1 MRQAKKIFTR
11 MLLNNWGGIDH
22 QIIYFNEF
30 VNLFSGKSGSGKST
44 VMDAMQV
51 VLYGSVASDFLNKAA
66 DDTKN
71 KRSILSYLKGEQK
84 DGSANRENQDFYA
97 HLALEIKDTGT
108 DSYTCIGVVFEVGK
122 ADLDLKKYHFFS
134 HTGRFPE
141 DEYLTEENIPYS
153 AARIRKLVG
162 DRGMQGEKAGR
173 ANVNRIYPS
182 REAYINTVNDVIYG
196 YVDAQRFKTMEKS
209 AIALKMAN
217 GTGQFIK
224 DYMFPKSGEN
234 TISAI
239 SEQLAAYREIKE
251 HVEILENQIELLDE
265 IQTHDRA
272 LMNARTEQLRN
283 EAFLRVLE
291 IEDKRVQLEV
301 REGELEKLQKEV
313 EEIEANAEATKTI
326 LKEQRENL
334 SKVQAELLSTDFEKK
349 REQLRQLQETIRMCQ
364 NEEADWRELNARLK
378 RWIDAEGI
386 SDYISNPIYNILD
399 TFDREELTEET
410 VEKLKRGLRD
420 TFDDITGE
428 LEDLKA
434 QHREIEREYREK
446 NEVLEDLKSDKKH
459 YSKEV
464 REVKRILQEK
474 LSDRYGRTIHVNV
487 LADLFDITDEEW
499 RNAVEGRLG
508 RIKFGLVVE
517 PQFALDAAK
526 IFREMKKREYES
538 VDLIN
543 TAAIKRD
550 DPKAQENTL
559 YESVETDEPYVD
571 LCLKRFLGHIVK
583 CDSVEELNE
592 VRDGVTKDCYSY
604 SNYMFRHLREKD
616 YRYQTIGRK
625 ISQRQI
631 RELEETVLALSEELI
646 AKRQE
651 INLLS
656 PVNDF
661 EKLNNYSF
669 EKLTR
674 LSAAASNLK
683 KFDRKAQ
690 ALERELEQL
699 EQGTYVAE
707 LREQEK
713 ILRARIEGIEVKDN
727 YMQKQL
733 IEKSK
738 DIGKRETDVRERRQT
753 LEELQQGF
761 VPSEEIKAEVIEKI
775 GAGKA
780 ASLRREKQEQAERL
794 RRTEEEEEQARGNAR
809 MHFIKAYPSFDFSGI
824 ERDNRVYDELLDNC
838 RNNYEPAYMEEFN
851 KQYQLVYRMLREN
864 VIATIHSEIKGAKR
878 HRREINAML
887 SRISFSDSIYQIDIL
902 PTDDENRQFY
912 DMLTAEE
919 LDMKVLDKDVD
930 GQISFGEDAFYQKY
944 EAQIK
949 RLTDKFMP
957 PKDADST
964 TNDKHRREMEK
975 YADYRT
981 YLKFSM
987 YEQATDAD
995 GNIRKNYVDDMAGRD
1010 SGGEGQNPKYVAL
1023 LAGFAMLYMQQSNR
1037 DSKIRLVMLDEAFS
1051 KMDKERSEVCLHY
1064 ARQLGLQLVVCV
1076 PDERLQSLI
1085 QNVDCVYAFR
1095 RANNHISMIH
1105 IDKGQYLKMLE
1116 GVDKDEEEDGEIAR
1130 EVAG

>member
-1 MRQAKKIFTR
+1 MKQAKKIFTR
-11 MLLNNWGGIDH
+11 MLLSNWGGIDH
-22 QIIYFNEF
+22 QIIHFHEY

-71 KRSILSYLKGEQK
+71 KRSILSYLRGEQK

-97 HLALEIKDTGT
+97 HLVLEIKDTAT
-108 DSYTCIGVVFEVGK
+108 NNYTCIGVVFEVGRN
-122 ADLDLKKYHFFS
+122 DLDLKKYNFFS
-134 HTGRFPE
+134 HAGRFPE
-141 DEYLTEENIPYS
+141 DEYLTEEQIPYS
-153 AARIRKLVG
+153 SARIRKLVN
-162 DRGMQGEKAGR
+162 DRSAQGEKAGR

-224 DYMFPKSGEN
+224 DYMFPKSEEN

-265 IQTHDRA
+265 IQAHDKA
-272 LMNARTEQLRN
+272 LTNARIDQVRTD
-283 EAFLRVLE
+283 AFLRILE

-301 REGELEKLQKEV
+301 REEDLAKLQKEI
-313 EEIEANAEATKTI
+313 EELDVSAEAIKNV
-326 LKEQRENL
+326 LKGKREDL
-334 SKVQAELLSTDFEKK
+334 AKVQAELLATDFEKK
-349 REQLRQLQETIRMCQ
+349 REQLKQLEETIHMCE
-364 NEEADWRELNARLK
+364 NEQADWKELVERLQK
-378 RWIDAEGI
+378 WNDTEGV
-386 SDYISNPIYNILD
+386 SDYISNPIYNSLENFGKDEI
-399 TFDREELTEET
+399 TEEM
-410 VEKLKRGLRD
+410 VEKIKRGLKE
-420 TFDDITGE
+420 TFDNIIEE
-428 LEDLKA
+428 LEDLKEECRA
-434 QHREIEREYREK
+434 VEKEYQEK
-446 NEVLEDLKSDKKH
+446 KEVLDDLKSDKKH

-464 REVKRILQEK
+464 KEVRRILQEK

-487 LADLFDITDEEW
+487 LADLFDITDEDW
-499 RNAVEGRLG
+499 RNAIEGRLG

-526 IFREMKKREYES
+526 IFREMKKRDYES

-559 YESVETDEPYVD
+559 YDAVETEIPYVD
-571 LCLKRFLGHIVK
+571 LCLKRFLGHIRK
-583 CDSVEELNE
+583 CDTVEELNE
-592 VRDGVTKDCYSY
+592 VKDGVTKDCYSY

-616 YRYQTIGRK
+616 YRYQTIGKK
-625 ISQRQI
+625 ISQKQI
-631 RELEETVLALSEELI
+631 RELEETVYTLSERLI
-646 AKRQE
+646 AQKQE
-651 INLLS
+651 IATLNQ
-656 PVNDF
+656 VNEF

-669 EKLTR
+669 EKLSR
-674 LSAAASNLK
+674 LSTASENLK
-683 KFDRKAQ
+683 KFNKKAD
-690 ALERELEQL
+690 ALRQEIEKL
-699 EQGTYVAE
+699 EQGTYVAD
-707 LREQEK
+707 LREQENTLQTEITGLEEK
-713 ILRARIEGIEVKDN
+713 GEYIQKNRISRA
-727 YMQKQL
+727 
-733 IEKSK
+733 K
-738 DIGKRETDVRERRQT
+738 DIGKRETDIRDRRQN
-753 LEELQQGF
+753 LEELQEGF
-761 VPSEEIKAEVIEKI
+761 VPNEEIKEEVLAQI

-780 ASLRREKQEQAERL
+780 STLRREKTEEAERL
-794 RRTEEEEEQARGNAR
+794 RRIEEQEEQARGNAR
-809 MHFIKAYPSFDFSGI
+809 MHFIKAYPSYDFSGI
-824 ERDNRVYDELLDNC
+824 ERENTVYDDLLDQC
-838 RNNYEPAYMEEFN
+838 RNNFEPTYMAEFD

-912 DMLTAEE
+912 EMLTAEE
-919 LDMKVLDKDVD
+919 LDMKVLAKDVD
-930 GQISFGEDAFYQKY
+930 GQISFGEDEFYQKY

-957 PKDADST
+957 PKDSDQT
-964 TNDKHRREMEK
+964 TKDKHRREMEK

-995 GNIRKNYVDDMAGRD
+995 GNIKKNYVDDMAGRD

-1037 DSKIRLVMLDEAFS
+1037 DSKIQLVMLDEAFS

-1095 RANNHISMIH
+1095 RSNNHISMIH

-1116 GVDKDEEEDGEIAR
+1116 GDEEEETILESDIGEKQ
-1130 EVAG
+1130 

>member
-22 QIIYFNEF
+22 QVIQFHEY

-71 KRSILSYLKGEQK
+71 KRSILSYLRGEQK
-84 DGSANRENQDFYA
+84 DGSANRGNQDFYS
-97 HLALEIKDTGT
+97 HLVLEIKDTAN
-108 DSYTCIGVVFEVGK
+108 DSYTCIGVVFEVGRS
-122 ADLDLKKYHFFS
+122 DLDLKKYNFFS
-134 HTGRFPE
+134 HAGRFPE
-141 DEYLTEENIPYS
+141 DEYLTEERIPYS
-153 AARIRKLVG
+153 GARIRKLIN
-162 DRGMQGEKAGR
+162 DRGTQGEKVGR

-182 REAYINTVNDVIYG
+182 REAYLNTVNDVIYG

-224 DYMFPKSGEN
+224 DYMFPKSEEN

-251 HVEILENQIELLDE
+251 QVEILEQKIELLEE
-265 IQTHDRA
+265 IQTHNKA
-272 LMNARTEQLRN
+272 LVNARMEQVRTES
-283 EAFLRVLE
+283 FLRILD
-291 IEDKRVQLEV
+291 IEDKKVQLEV
-301 REGELEKLQKEV
+301 REEDFAKVQKEI
-313 EEIEANAEATKTI
+313 EELDASAEAVKEV
-326 LKEQRENL
+326 LKGKRDDL
-334 SKVQAELLSTDFEKK
+334 AKVQAELLATDFEKK
-349 REQLRQLQETIRMCQ
+349 REQLRQLEETIRMYE
-364 NEEADWRELNARLK
+364 NEQADWKELVERLQK
-378 RWIDAEGI
+378 WNDTKGI
-386 SDYISNPIYNILD
+386 SDYISNPIYNSLEN
-399 TFDREELTEET
+399 FGKEEITEDA
-410 VEKLKRGLRD
+410 VEKIKRGLKE
-420 TFDDITGE
+420 TFENISEE
-428 LEDLKA
+428 LEDLKEECRTA
-434 QHREIEREYREK
+434 EKEYREK
-446 NEVLEDLKSDKKH
+446 KEVLDDLKSDKKH

-464 REVKRILQEK
+464 KEVRRILQEK

-487 LADLFDITDEEW
+487 LADLFDITDEDW
-499 RNAVEGRLG
+499 RNAIEGRLG

-550 DPKAQENTL
+550 DPKAQEHTL
-559 YESVETDEPYVD
+559 YEAVETEIPYVD
-571 LCLKRFLGHIVK
+571 LCLKRFLGHIRK
-583 CDSVEELNE
+583 CDTVEELNE
-592 VRDGVTKDCYSY
+592 VKDGVTKDCYSY

-616 YRYQTIGRK
+616 YRYQTIGKK
-625 ISQRQI
+625 ISQKQI
-631 RELEETVLALSEELI
+631 RELEETVYELSGQLI
-646 AKRQE
+646 AKKQE
-651 INLLS
+651 VATLNQ
-656 PVNDF
+656 VNDF

-669 EKLTR
+669 EKISR
-674 LSAAASNLK
+674 LSEASANLK
-683 KFDRKAQ
+683 LNNKKAD
-690 ALERELEQL
+690 ALRQEIEKL
-699 EQGTYVAE
+699 EQGTYVAD
-707 LREQEK
+707 LREKQDALLTEIAGLEEK
-713 ILRARIEGIEVKDN
+713 GEYIQKKRIS
-727 YMQKQL
+727 QA
-733 IEKSK
+733 K
-738 DIGKRETDVRERRQT
+738 DIGKRETDIRERRQS
-753 LEELQQGF
+753 LEELQEGF
-761 VPSEEIKAEVIEKI
+761 VPNEELRAEVLAQI

-780 ASLRREKQEQAERL
+780 AALRREKGEAAARLQQLEEQEM
-794 RRTEEEEEQARGNAR
+794 QARGNAR
-809 MHFIKAYPSFDFSGI
+809 MHFIRMFPSYDFSGI
-824 ERDNRVYDELLDNC
+824 ERDNTVYDELLDQC
-838 RNNYEPAYMEEFN
+838 RNNFEPTYRSEFD

-912 DMLTAEE
+912 EMLTAEE
-919 LDMKVLDKDVD
+919 LDMKVLAKDVD
-930 GQISFGEDAFYQKY
+930 GQIGFGEDEFYQKY

-957 PKDADST
+957 PADADQT
-964 TNDKHRREMEK
+964 TREKHRREMEK

-995 GNIRKNYVDDMAGRD
+995 GNIKKNYVDDMAGRD

-1095 RANNHISMIH
+1095 RANNRISMIH

-1116 GVDKDEEEDGEIAR
+1116 GDEEE
-1130 EVAG
+1130 

>member
-22 QIIYFNEF
+22 QMIHFHEY

-51 VLYGSVASDFLNKAA
+51 VLYGSVGSDFLNKAA

-71 KRSILSYLKGEQK
+71 KRSILSYLRGEQK
-84 DGSANRENQDFYA
+84 DGSANRENQDFYS
-97 HLALEIKDTGT
+97 HLVLEIKDTAT
-108 DSYTCIGVVFEVGK
+108 DSYTCIGVVFEVGRS
-122 ADLDLKKYHFFS
+122 DLDLKKYSFFS
-134 HTGRFPE
+134 HAGKFSE
-141 DEYLTEENIPYS
+141 DEYLTEERIPYS
-153 AARIRKLVG
+153 SARIRKLLN
-162 DRGMQGEKAGR
+162 DRSSQGEKVGR
-173 ANVNRIYPS
+173 VNVNRIYPS

-224 DYMFPKSGEN
+224 DYMFPKSEEN

-265 IQTHDRA
+265 IQTHDKA
-272 LMNARTEQLRN
+272 LTNARIDRVRTKS
-283 EAFLRVLE
+283 FLRILE

-301 REGELEKLQKEV
+301 REEDFAKLQKEI
-313 EEIEANAEATKTI
+313 EELDVSAEAIKHV
-326 LKEQRENL
+326 LKGKRDDL
-334 SKVQAELLSTDFEKK
+334 AKVQAELLATDFEKK
-349 REQLRQLQETIRMCQ
+349 RERLKQLEETIHMYE
-364 NEEADWRELNARLK
+364 NEQTDWKELVERLQK
-378 RWIDAEGI
+378 WNDTEGI
-386 SDYISNPIYNILD
+386 SDYISNPIYNCLD
-399 TFDREELTEET
+399 NFGKDEITEEV
-410 VEKLKRGLRD
+410 VEKIKRGLKE
-420 TFDDITGE
+420 TFDNIIEE
-428 LEDLKA
+428 LEELKEECRA
-434 QHREIEREYREK
+434 FEREYQEK
-446 NEVLEDLKSDKKH
+446 KEVLDDLKSDKKH
-459 YSKEV
+459 YSREVKEV
-464 REVKRILQEK
+464 RRILQEK

-487 LADLFDITDEEW
+487 LADLFDITDEDW
-499 RNAVEGRLG
+499 RNAIEGRLG

-550 DPKAQENTL
+550 EPKAQENTL
-559 YESVETDEPYVD
+559 YDAVETEIPYVD
-571 LCLKRFLGHIVK
+571 FCLKRFLGHIRK

-592 VRDGVTKDCYSY
+592 VKDGVTKDCYSY

-616 YRYQTIGRK
+616 YRYQTIGKK
-625 ISQRQI
+625 ISQKQI
-631 RELEETVLALSEELI
+631 RELEETVCGLSEKLI
-646 AKRQE
+646 TKRQE
-651 INLLS
+651 IATLNQ
-656 PVNDF
+656 VNDF

-669 EKLTR
+669 EKLFR
-674 LSAAASNLK
+674 LSTASVNLK
-683 KFDRKAQ
+683 KFNKKADVLRQ
-690 ALERELEQL
+690 EIEKL
-699 EQGTYVAE
+699 EQGIYVAE
-707 LREQEK
+707 LREQENTLQTEITGLEEK
-713 ILRARIEGIEVKDN
+713 AEYIQKKRIS
-727 YMQKQL
+727 QA
-733 IEKSK
+733 K
-738 DIGKRETDVRERRQT
+738 DIGKRETDIRERRQN
-753 LEELQQGF
+753 LEELQEGF
-761 VPSEEIKAEVIEKI
+761 VPNKEMKEEVLAQI

-780 ASLRREKQEQAERL
+780 SALRREKLEEAERL
-794 RRTEEEEEQARGNAR
+794 GHIEEQEEQARGNAR
-809 MHFIKAYPSFDFSGI
+809 MHFIKAFPSYDFSGI
-824 ERDNRVYDELLDNC
+824 ERDNTVYDDLLDQC
-838 RNNYEPAYMEEFN
+838 RNNFEPSYMEEFD

-912 DMLTAEE
+912 EMLTAEE
-919 LDMKVLDKDVD
+919 LDMKVLAKDVD
-930 GQISFGEDAFYQKY
+930 GQISFGEDEFYQKY

-957 PKDADST
+957 PKDSDQT
-964 TNDKHRREMEK
+964 TRDKYRREMEK

-987 YEQATDAD
+987 YEQAKDVD
-995 GNIRKNYVDDMAGRD
+995 GNIKKNYVDDMAGRD

-1023 LAGFAMLYMQQSNR
+1023 LAGFAMLYMQQSDR

-1116 GVDKDEEEDGEIAR
+1116 GDEEEEASFLS
-1130 EVAG
+1130 